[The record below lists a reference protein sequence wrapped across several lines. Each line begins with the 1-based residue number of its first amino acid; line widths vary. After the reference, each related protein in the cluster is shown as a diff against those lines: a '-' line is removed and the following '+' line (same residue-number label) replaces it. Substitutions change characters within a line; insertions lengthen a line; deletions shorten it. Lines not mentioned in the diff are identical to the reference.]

1 MLDRVG
7 STVRARESEKQAL
20 EQALDA
26 ARTPTHFEG
35 GRWAVLISLIALML
49 SVFSLYETILKQARP
64 AVYVGGVMHYAR
76 DPVGGVE
83 VFAIPLT
90 ITNHGARDAIIIS
103 LDLGVA
109 PLKSGR
115 PASLT
120 FASAYVGSNP
130 AREKQPF
137 TPLSIPGRGS
147 FTGIVLFY
155 PNDLKDGAA
164 NAVVIGKETY
174 RFCVTVRTEK
184 SQDYRLLDTV
194 LGTPLTALSLEA
206 ALLWFSTPEL
216 VAGKTIPMQIKNAR
230 RHDLRRHAQP
240 TNLACD

>member
-1 MLDRVG
+1 
-7 STVRARESEKQAL
+7 
-20 EQALDA
+20 
-26 ARTPTHFEG
+26 
-35 GRWAVLISLIALML
+35 
-49 SVFSLYETILKQARP
+49 
-64 AVYVGGVMHYAR
+64 MHYAR

-109 PLKSGR
+109 PDKSGR

-155 PNDLKDGAA
+155 PNDPGTARRTRWSSARRLTAGTVLSGQRHDSRSRLPG
-164 NAVVIGKETY
+164 GQ
-174 RFCVTVRTEK
+174 RFCAMAYGARHFRLGRRT
-184 SQDYRLLDTV
+184 
-194 LGTPLTALSLEA
+194 PA
-206 ALLWFSTPEL
+206 
-216 VAGKTIPMQIKNAR
+216 
-230 RHDLRRHAQP
+230 
-240 TNLACD
+240 